1 MRVLLPLALLFAA
14 CSVSACSNEPEG
26 PARSG
31 RVVTTGEAQI
41 GGEWEL
47 VDQTGAVRTDA
58 DFLGKPQ
65 LVYFGFAYCPDVC
78 PASLSRMGAIA
89 DQVDPDGDD
98 LHYLFVTVDPERDT
112 PEVLAQYVTA
122 APFAPGLVGLTGSR
136 EQVDVAMEAFR
147 VYAQKVEDDGSAAD
161 YLYDHTDFIY
171 VLDEEGKF
179 HDLITP
185 DESATVAAVELK
197 RDFRIR

>member
-1 MRVLLPLALLFAA
+1 MRRLLPLAALFL
-14 CSVSACSNEPEG
+14 VACSNEPEG
-26 PARSG
+26 PARVG
-31 RVVTTGEAQI
+31 KVVTTGEAQI
-41 GGEWEL
+41 GGDWEL
-47 VDQTGAVRTDA
+47 VDQTGAVRTDD

-65 LVYFGFAYCPDVC
+65 LVYFGFSYCPDVC

-98 LHYLFVTVDPERDT
+98 LHYLFITVDPERDT
-112 PEVLAQYVTA
+112 PEALAQYVTA
-122 APFAPGLVGLTGSR
+122 EPFAPGLVGLTGTP
-136 EQVDVAMEAFR
+136 EQVDAAKEAFR

-161 YLYDHTDFIY
+161 YLYDHSDFIY

-179 HDLITP
+179 HDLISP
-185 DESATVAAVELK
+185 DESATVAAVEIK